1 MATSTDELKAIE
13 EEALAH
19 LTSEAGH
26 VEEDLDEAA
35 TTPEPQDEQVAPLRP
50 AIAVSMPVIAAAVM
64 VGGVFTGVGGRIYA
78 AAAGLLGVGLAV
90 ATSRIRKAVPANL
103 AIGVGLFAIGLLL
116 VVPSG
121 VANLGALRG
130 LVIEAAQ
137 SGDVLRPPVPLTPGW
152 QAIIGWLMG
161 IVGFAAAW
169 LALPVRRPSLG
180 LLVPLP
186 IAAIAGISV
195 PKNAQTLSGVA
206 ALVLFASGLGV
217 LSSTQTVGADDE
229 KPSAAYEVRR
239 ALRALPFIVLI
250 TAAVLVMDR
259 IGFLFPDPYIDPT
272 QEPQK
277 PKTVPLSDVEDRVLF
292 DVEATITGPWRI
304 GSLDVYDGTDWRL
317 PPFAENQLADVPRSG
332 VVNEELQPGVKAKF
346 SIAGLTGVVLPGL
359 PNPVGIVAEGPK
371 LAYDD
376 RSGNIR
382 VSQGQIQAGL
392 VYTVTAA
399 ALPSIDTL
407 RATTSPL
414 PGGVKAFLEIPE
426 PAPPAVQ
433 TLLDEANAKFDNNW
447 DKFDF
452 LRTYV
457 LDNVTAAGTGVPKA
471 VPPERVQDML
481 GGSKEGSPYEIVAAQ
496 AMLARWLRV
505 PSRIGYGFDGGEL
518 VNDRLQVRPK
528 NGASFVEVFFPQQGW
543 LPVIGVPKKAKPTV
557 GNDPSMQQFDPSVL
571 PSDDVTVQVF
581 LPLMLAPDS
590 ILAEQIRNVL
600 FVALPILLL
609 LFLLYLALPGVQK
622 LVRRSRRRSAAEAAG
637 NRARIALAYAEWRDV
652 GTDFGF
658 RHDTDTPLQFLE
670 RFAPDDEHTEFAW
683 LVTRCLWG
691 DLQNDLDVVHATVA
705 EELSRSL
712 RRRLSSAQ
720 PATVRV
726 VSAFSRLSLRHP
738 YAPDT
743 DLTPRA
749 VRREHRQTKQE
760 ERAHA
765 TVA

>member
-1 MATSTDELKAIE
+1 MATSTDELKTIE

-19 LTSEAGH
+19 LASEAGH
-26 VEEDLDEAA
+26 VEADLDEAA
-35 TTPEPQDEQVAPLRP
+35 NAAEVAVAQPAPLRP
-50 AIAVSMPVIAAAVM
+50 AIAVAMPVIAAAVM
-64 VGGVFTGVGGRIYA
+64 VGGVFTGVGGRFYA

-90 ATSRIRKAVPANL
+90 AASRLRKAVPANL
-103 AIGVGLFAIGLLL
+103 AIFVGLFTIGLLTVVPAGVENLGNLRSL
-116 VVPSG
+116 VV
-121 VANLGALRG
+121 
-130 LVIEAAQ
+130 EAAK
-137 SGDVLRPPVPLTPGW
+137 SGDVLRPPVPLTAGW

-161 IVGFAAAW
+161 IVGFTAAW
-169 LALPVRRPSLG
+169 LAIPVRRPSIG

-195 PKNAQTLSGVA
+195 PKNAQTLSGTA
-206 ALVLFASGLGV
+206 ALVLFAIGLGV
-217 LSSTQTVGADDE
+217 LSSTQTVGDDDE

-239 ALRALPFIVLI
+239 ALRALPFIVAI
-250 TAAVLVMDR
+250 TVAVLVLDR
-259 IGFLFPDPYIDPT
+259 VGFLFPDPYIDPT

-292 DVEATITGPWRI
+292 DVEASITGPWRI
-304 GSLDVYDGTDWRL
+304 GSLDVFDGKDWRL
-317 PPFAENQLADVPRSG
+317 PPFAENQLANVPRSG
-332 VVNEELQPGVKAKF
+332 VVDDDLQPGVRARF

-371 LAYDD
+371 LAYDA

-414 PGGVKAFLEIPE
+414 PKRVEPFLDIPE

-433 TLLDEANAKFDNNW
+433 TLLDEAESKFTNQW

-457 LDNVTAAGTGVPKA
+457 LENVTAAGPGVPKS

-481 GGSKEGSPYEIVAAQ
+481 GGSKEGTPYEIVAAQ
-496 AMLARWLRV
+496 AMLARWMGV
-505 PSRIGYGFDGGEL
+505 PSRIGYGFDGGEV

-557 GNDPSMQQFDPSVL
+557 GSDPSTQQFDPSVL

-581 LPLMLAPDS
+581 LPLILAPNS
-590 ILAEQIRNVL
+590 VLVEQIRNVV
-600 FVALPILLL
+600 FVAVPLLLL
-609 LFLLYLALPGVQK
+609 LFLLYLGFPGLQK
-622 LVRRSRRRSAAEAAG
+622 LVRRARRRAAAEAAG
-637 NRARIALAYAEWRDV
+637 PRARIALTYAEWRDV

-670 RFAPDDEHTEFAW
+670 RFADDDEHTEFAW

-691 DLQNDLDVVHATVA
+691 DLQEELGVVHTSVA

-712 RRRLSSAQ
+712 RRRLASAQ
-720 PATVRV
+720 PATVRFV
-726 VSAFSRLSLRHP
+726 AIFSRLSVRHP

-743 DLTPRA
+743 DLTPRGI
-749 VRREHRQTKQE
+749 RRGQKPTKQKE
-760 ERAHA
+760 NVYA